1 MSASE
6 NPHRD
11 FRWEVPEHFN
21 FGAAIDAFGAE
32 PGRPAILCEDQDGNR
47 VRLCFADIREQSNRI
62 ANVLAGLGV
71 KPGDPAMVAL
81 PRITLWQ
88 SAYVGALKA
97 GAIVI
102 PCGAA
107 LRDKDLVYRA
117 NHSGA
122 VAIVAAVEN
131 ADQIRDLHN
140 RCPALKHYLIAG
152 SPRSGWLGLRD
163 SMAKASADF
172 SPARTRAS
180 DPAICLY
187 TSGTAHEPK
196 AVLHSHAY
204 TWCHRYTGSH
214 WLDVRPGE
222 LHWATA
228 DTGWAKAGYGVL
240 FGPWMNGAAV
250 FMYNGGL
257 EPRKQL
263 ELLARYSIATMCA
276 PPTEYRM
283 LMNEDLERD
292 RLPALRHCTATGETL
307 DVQTIATWRDRLG
320 LTIHDGYGQAETT
333 IVAANV
339 PGMEIKAGSMGRPF
353 PGHDVRVLGA
363 GDREAGDGE
372 AGEIAIRINPERP
385 PSLMLEYW
393 KNPEGNAAAFRGDY
407 YFTGDLA
414 ARDSDGYLWFA
425 GRADDLIIS
434 AGYRIGPAEVESA
447 LLEHPAVM
455 ESAAVASPDPVRG
468 AIVKAFV
475 KLKPGV
481 EPGFAMAREL
491 QEHVKR
497 VAALYK
503 VPREVEF
510 VAELPRTASGK
521 IRRGALRE
529 AEKAR
534 TQRLNSGR
542 TNAR

>member
-1 MSASE
+1 MNDYESTY
-6 NPHRD
+6 RD

-21 FGAAIDAFGAE
+21 FGAAVDVFGAE
-32 PGRPAILCEDQDGNR
+32 PGRPAILYEDHNGNR
-47 VRLCFADIREQSNRI
+47 ARLCFADIREQSNRI

-71 KPGDPAMVAL
+71 KPGDAVMIAL

-88 SAYVGALKA
+88 AAYVGALKA
-97 GAIVI
+97 GAIVV

-107 LRDKDLVYRA
+107 LCGKDLVHRA
-117 NHSGA
+117 NHCGA
-122 VAIVAAVEN
+122 VAIVAAIES
-131 ADQIRDLHN
+131 ADLVSDLRN
-140 RCPALKHYLIAG
+140 RCPSLKHYFITG

-172 SPARTRAS
+172 APVRTRAS
-180 DPAICLY
+180 DLAICLY

-196 AVLHSHAY
+196 AVLHSHAH
-204 TWCHRYTGSH
+204 TWCHRYTGSY
-214 WLDVRPGE
+214 WLDLRAGE

-263 ELLARYSIATMCA
+263 ELLARYSIATLCA

-283 LMNEDLERD
+283 LLKEDIGSRQ
-292 RLPALRHCTATGETL
+292 LPALRHCTATGEAL
-307 DVQTIATWRDRLG
+307 NPEVIGAWRDRFG
-320 LTIHDGYGQAETT
+320 LAIHDGYGQAETA
-333 IVAANV
+333 ILAANL

-353 PGHDVRVLGA
+353 PGHDVRVLA
-363 GDREAGDGE
+363 AEDREAGAGE
-372 AGEIAIRINPERP
+372 VGEIAIRTNPERP

-393 KNPEGNAAAFRGDY
+393 KNPEENAAVFRGDY

-414 ARDSDGYLWFA
+414 SRDSDGYLWFA

-434 AGYRIGPAEVESA
+434 AGHRIGPFEVEGA
-447 LLEHPAVM
+447 LLEHPAVT
-455 ESAAVASPDPVRG
+455 EAAAVASPDRERG
-468 AIVKAFV
+468 TIVKAFV

-481 EPGFAMAREL
+481 EPSFAMAREL

-497 VAALYK
+497 TAAPYK
-503 VPREVEF
+503 VPREIEF
-510 VAELPRTASGK
+510 VDDLPKGAGGK
-521 IRRGALRE
+521 IRRGELRE

-534 TQRLNSGR
+534 
-542 TNAR
+542 ARAG

>member
-1 MSASE
+1 MSVDE

-21 FGAAIDAFGAE
+21 FGVAIDAFGAE
-32 PGRPAILCEDQDGNR
+32 PDRPAILCEDQDGNR
-47 VRLCFADIREQSNRI
+47 ARLCFADIREQSNRI

-71 KPGDPAMVAL
+71 KPGDPVIVAL

-117 NHSGA
+117 NHCGA

-131 ADQIRDLHN
+131 ANQIRDLRN

-163 SMAKASADF
+163 SMAKASANF
-172 SPARTRAS
+172 APVRTRAS

-187 TSGTAHEPK
+187 TSGTEREPK
-196 AVLHSHAY
+196 AVLHSHAH
-204 TWCHRYTGSH
+204 TWCHRYTGSR
-214 WLDVRPGE
+214 WLDVRPGG

-228 DTGWAKAGYGVL
+228 DTGWAKAGYGAL

-263 ELLARYSIATMCA
+263 ELLARYSIATLCA

-283 LMNEDLERD
+283 LLNEDLERH

-307 DVQTIATWRDRLG
+307 AAETIATWRDRLG

-339 PGMEIKAGSMGRPF
+339 VGMEIRAGSMGRPF
-353 PGHDVRVLGA
+353 PGHDVRVLGT
-363 GDREAGDGE
+363 GDNEAGDGD
-372 AGEIAIRINPERP
+372 AGEIAIRISPERP

-393 KNPEGNAAAFRGDY
+393 KNPPENAAAFRGDY

-434 AGYRIGPAEVESA
+434 AGCRIGPVEVESA

-468 AIVKAFV
+468 AVVKAFV

-481 EPGFAMAREL
+481 EPSFAMAREL

-497 VAALYK
+497 VAAPYK
-503 VPREVEF
+503 FPREVEF
-510 VAELPRTASGK
+510 VEELPRTASGK
-521 IRRGALRE
+521 IRRDALRE
-529 AEKAR
+529 AEKTRAR
-534 TQRLNSGR
+534 AG
-542 TNAR
+542 

>member
-1 MSASE
+1 MGDYE
-6 NPHRD
+6 NPYRD
-11 FRWEVPEHFN
+11 FRWEVPEYFN
-21 FGAAIDAFGAE
+21 FGTAIDAFGAE

-47 VRLCFADIREQSNRI
+47 ARLCFADIREQSNRI
-62 ANVLAGLGV
+62 ANVMAGLGV
-71 KPGDPAMVAL
+71 KPGDAVMIAL

-88 SAYVGALKA
+88 AAYVGALKA
-97 GAIVI
+97 GAIVV
-102 PCGAA
+102 PCDAA

-117 NHSGA
+117 NHCGA
-122 VAIVAAVEN
+122 VAIVAALES
-131 ADQIRDLHN
+131 ADLISDLRS

-152 SPRSGWLGLRD
+152 SPRSGWLGMRA

-172 SPARTRAS
+172 APVRTRAS

-187 TSGTAHEPK
+187 TSGTARDPK

-240 FGPWMNGAAV
+240 FGPWMNGATV
-250 FMYNGGL
+250 FMYKGGV

-263 ELLARYSIATMCA
+263 ELLARYSIATLCA

-283 LMNEDLERD
+283 LLKEDLEGR
-292 RLPALRHCTATGETL
+292 RFPALRHCTAPGEARSPE
-307 DVQTIATWRDRLG
+307 VIAAWRDRFG
-320 LTIHDGYGQAETT
+320 LAIHDGYGQAETT
-333 IVAANV
+333 VVAANP
-339 PGMEIKAGSMGRPF
+339 PGMEVKAGSMGRPF
-353 PGHDVRVLGA
+353 LGHDVRVLGA
-363 GDREAGDGE
+363 EDREAGDGE
-372 AGEIAIRINPERP
+372 AGEIAIRINPARP
-385 PSLMLEYW
+385 PSLLLEYW
-393 KNPEGNAAAFRGDY
+393 KNPAENAAAFRGDY

-414 ARDSDGYLWFA
+414 SRDSDGYLWFV

-434 AGYRIGPAEVESA
+434 AGYRIGPVEVESA

-455 ESAAVASPDPVRG
+455 ESAAVASPDRERG

-475 KLKPGV
+475 RLKPGV
-481 EPGFAMAREL
+481 EPSFATAREL

-497 VAALYK
+497 VAAPYK
-503 VPREVEF
+503 FPREIEF
-510 VAELPRTASGK
+510 VDQLPKTASGK
-521 IRRGALRE
+521 VRRGELRE
-529 AEKAR
+529 AEKTRAR
-534 TQRLNSGR
+534 GGIIRD
-542 TNAR
+542 